1 MEEQKKD
8 ISRRGFMQATIAAV
22 GGVISLALGIPAIAY
37 VVEPALKSRQG
48 QDWLR
53 LGSISKIEPGV
64 PTLFKSTIQQ
74 QTGWI
79 TSEEEVSVYVL
90 TEDGR
95 DYIAMSNV
103 CTHLGCRV
111 RWISEQNNFI
121 CPCHNG
127 VFGKAGEVLDGPPP
141 KPLDRY
147 EVKVE
152 NDELFI
158 KMEG

>member
-8 ISRRGFMQATIAAV
+8 VSRRGFMQATIAAI
-22 GGVISLALGIPAIAY
+22 GGVISLALGVPAIAY
-37 VVEPALKSRQG
+37 VVEPALKSKQG
-48 QDWLR
+48 QSWLR
-53 LGSISKIEPGV
+53 LGATTKIEPGV
-64 PTLFKSTIQQ
+64 PTLFKSTVQQ

-79 TSEEEVSVYVL
+79 TSEEEISVYVL

-111 RWISEQNNFI
+111 RWISEQGNFI

-127 VFGKAGEVLDGPPP
+127 VFSKAGDVLDGPPP
-141 KPLDRY
+141 KPLNRY